1 MRYEYIRD
9 YNNTHNK
16 SIKKENFELQYFSF
30 KHTHTHTHIKFYN
43 KPTIRINNTTNE
55 TGAM

>member
-1 MRYEYIRD
+1 MRYIRD

-16 SIKKENFELQYFSF
+16 SIKKKILNLNMFDLNT
-30 KHTHTHTHIKFYN
+30 HTHTHTHIKFYN

>member
-1 MRYEYIRD
+1 MRYIRD

-30 KHTHTHTHIKFYN
+30 KHTHTHTYIKFYN